1 MSDQYIVLDTPEQ
14 IDMYRLLA
22 LKAALK
28 LKVNHGIIAAR
39 GASLIRVAKY
49 YGFTGRTNKAALV
62 FVEALVSEK
71 LPEDVREGLVVEA
84 LLVQKRR
91 KVEDAKE
98 EE

>member
-1 MSDQYIVLDTPEQ
+1 MSDKTLVFDTPES

-62 FVEALVSEK
+62 FIEALVSEK
-71 LPEDVREGLVVEA
+71 LP
-84 LLVQKRR
+84 
-91 KVEDAKE
+91 KE
-98 EE
+98 EK